1 MTTRDGVIL
10 CIDQGTT
17 GSTALLL
24 NHELAILG
32 RANQEFPQIYPQPG
46 WVEHDANDIWES
58 VRESVGEVLKTS
70 GVSAEDIRGIGI
82 TNQRETTL
90 IWERETGEPIHNA
103 IVWQCRR
110 TTSVCE
116 GLKAQG
122 AEALVRQRTGLVL
135 DPYFSATKASWL
147 LDEVTGARERADA
160 GELAF
165 GTMDSYLVWKLTGGT
180 THITDVTNASRT
192 MLMNIHEVKWDDE
205 LLDLFKVPRSVLPE
219 VRSSSEVYGETR
231 GLGFLPDGIPIA
243 GIAGDQQS
251 ALFGQAC
258 FEPGQS
264 KSTYGT
270 GAFVLMNTGET
281 APVSER
287 GLLTTI
293 AWRLGDGPTVYAL
306 EGSVF
311 IAGAAVQWL
320 RDELQI
326 IDDAPAVEALA
337 ASVSDNGG
345 VAMVPAFAG
354 LGAPYWDPNARGA
367 LLGLTRG
374 SNRGHIARAALEG
387 IAHQVADVVEAMIA
401 DSGQDIASLRVDGGA
416 AANDLLM
423 RSQADF
429 LGADVS
435 RSAVL
440 ETTALGAGF
449 LAGLATGFWQSPAEV
464 AERWRENGR
473 FQPGISDDERQTQ
486 RSWWKEMVSRVST
499 TPS

>member
-147 LDEVTGARERADA
+147 LDEVTGARERAAA

-205 LLDLFKVPRSVLPE
+205 LLDLFKVPRTVLPE

-311 IAGAAVQWL
+311 IAGAA
-320 RDELQI
+320 
-326 IDDAPAVEALA
+326 
-337 ASVSDNGG
+337 
-345 VAMVPAFAG
+345 
-354 LGAPYWDPNARGA
+354 
-367 LLGLTRG
+367 
-374 SNRGHIARAALEG
+374 
-387 IAHQVADVVEAMIA
+387 
-401 DSGQDIASLRVDGGA
+401 
-416 AANDLLM
+416 
-423 RSQADF
+423 
-429 LGADVS
+429 
-435 RSAVL
+435 
-440 ETTALGAGF
+440 
-449 LAGLATGFWQSPAEV
+449 
-464 AERWRENGR
+464 
-473 FQPGISDDERQTQ
+473 
-486 RSWWKEMVSRVST
+486 
-499 TPS
+499 

>member
-1 MTTRDGVIL
+1 MPETAKNPMSAADVMT
-10 CIDQGTT
+10 
-17 GSTALLL
+17 
-24 NHELAILG
+24 G
-32 RANQEFPQIYPQPG
+32 RA
-46 WVEHDANDIWES
+46 WEDFCD
-58 VRESVGEVLKTS
+58 R
-70 GVSAEDIRGIGI
+70 
-82 TNQRETTL
+82 
-90 IWERETGEPIHNA
+90 
-103 IVWQCRR
+103 
-110 TTSVCE
+110 
-116 GLKAQG
+116 LKAQG
-122 AEALVRQRTGLVL
+122 AEAMVRQRTGLVL
-135 DPYFSATKASWL
+135 DPYFSATKAAWI
-147 LDEVTGARERADA
+147 LDHVEGARDRADA

-165 GTMDSYLVWKLTGGT
+165 GTMDSYLVWRLTGGSI
-180 THITDVTNASRT
+180 HITDVTNASRT
-192 MLMNIHEVKWDDE
+192 MLLNIHDVAWDDE
-205 LLDLFKVPRSVLPE
+205 LLDLLNVPRSVLPE
-219 VRSSSEVYGETR
+219 VRSSSEIYGTTQ

-243 GIAGDQQS
+243 GIAGDQQA

-258 FEPGQS
+258 FETGQS

-281 APVSER
+281 APISER

-326 IDDAPAVEALA
+326 IEDAPAVEALA
-337 ASVSDNGG
+337 ASVPDNGG

-354 LGAPYWDPNARGA
+354 LGAPHWDPNARGA

-374 SNRGHIARAALEG
+374 SNRGHIARATLEG
-387 IAHQVADVVEAMIA
+387 IAHQVADVVDAMVA
-401 DSGQDIASLRVDGGA
+401 DSGQEIACLRVDGGA

-423 RSQADF
+423 STQADF
-429 LGADVS
+429 LGTDVS

-449 LAGLATGFWQSPAEV
+449 LAGLATGFWQSPNEV

-473 FQPGISDDERQTQ
+473 FQPQISDEERLER
-486 RSWWKEMVSRVST
+486 RSWWGEMISRVGT
-499 TPS
+499 APS